1 MKKKKQTPGR
11 PNYFEDTEKYTP
23 FKGLTLKPA
32 KEKPKEKPAEAI
44 SQKVY
49 DMYTPGVSSIVQK
62 NEQLPLNLLRECSP
76 QDSLD
81 LHGMRPGRE
90 NITEL
95 VNDYLS
101 DSVIKGLRKVEIIAG
116 KGNHSDGE
124 PVVPGIVE
132 STLKAST
139 VVLEYDKA
147 PSNRGGSGAFWII
160 LGKKS
165 PKPVNV
171 YATQEKTGKD
181 IKGLENVKVRK
192 TTKPPKIDY
201 ESYLPDFDDIFDKQ
215 N

>member
-1 MKKKKQTPGR
+1 MRKKKQTPER

-32 KEKPKEKPAEAI
+32 QEKPMEKPAKAI

-76 QDSLD
+76 QDTLD
-81 LHGMRPGRE
+81 LHGKRPGQE
-90 NITEL
+90 NISEL
-95 VNDYLS
+95 VNAYLS

-116 KGNHSDGE
+116 KGKHSDGE

-132 STLKAST
+132 SALKASS
-139 VVLEYDKA
+139 VVLEYATA

-171 YATQEKTGKD
+171 YATEEKKGRD
-181 IKGLENVKVRK
+181 IKGLENVKTRK
-192 TTKPPKIDY
+192 TAKPPKIDY
-201 ESYLPDFDDIFDKQ
+201 ESYLPGFDDILNKH
-215 N
+215 